1 MEIAGEGRLRLPMT
15 KGLPV
20 IIQGGMGVAVS
31 GWQLARA
38 VSSEGQLGVVSGTAL
53 DAVLARRLQRGDPG
67 GHVRRAL
74 AAFPVPGVAE
84 RIVDRYFVPDGTPAG
99 VRLGTKPMHKMQ
111 QSRHVEDL
119 LVASNF
125 VEVYLAKEGHGN
137 PVGINYLEKVQIPTL
152 PSLYGAMLAGV
163 DYVLMGAGIPR
174 AIPGILDRL
183 SVGLAVELKIDVKG
197 ATDEDDPYTRFDP
210 GEFTDGVLPP
220 VERPAFLAIVS
231 SHILATMLAKKVEA
245 RVDGFV
251 VEAPTAGGHNAP
263 PRGRGQLTEDGEPLY
278 GERDVPDL
286 EVIRQLGLP
295 FWLAGSYAEPERV
308 AEAREL
314 GAAGVQVG
322 TAFAF
327 CEESGFEG
335 SVKRTVLDLSSRGEA
350 RVFTDP
356 VASPTGFPFK
366 VAQLDNTIATD
377 EAYRARP
384 RTCDLGYLRT
394 AYRRDDGSIGW
405 RCASEPVED
414 FVAKG
419 GAEKE
424 TVGRKCLCNALLANI
439 GLGQTQR
446 DGYVEARLVTSGD
459 DIAGVARFLPPGA
472 ETYRAVDV
480 LNYLLPDRARP
491 GPSEPNLER

>member
-1 MEIAGEGRLRLPMT
+1 
-15 KGLPV
+15 
-20 IIQGGMGVAVS
+20 MGVAVS
-31 GWQLARA
+31 GWQLASA

-53 DAVLARRLQRGDPG
+53 DAVLARRLQHGDPG
-67 GHVRRAL
+67 GHMRRAL
-74 AAFPVPGVAE
+74 EAFPVPGVAE
-84 RIVDRYFVPDGTPAG
+84 RIIDRYFVAEGTPQG
-99 VRLGTKPMHKMQ
+99 VRLKTKPMHKMR

-125 VEVYLAKEGHGN
+125 VEVFLAKEGHEN
-137 PVGINYLEKVQIPTL
+137 PVGINYLEKLQVPTL

-174 AIPGILDRL
+174 SIPGILDRL

-197 ATDEDDPYTRFDP
+197 ATEDDDPYTRFDP
-210 GEFTDGVLPP
+210 TEFTDGVLPP

-263 PRGRGQLTEDGEPLY
+263 PRGRGELTEDGEPLY

-286 EVIRQLGLP
+286 EVIRDLGLP
-295 FWLAGSYAEPERV
+295 FWLAGSRAEPEQV
-308 AEAREL
+308 LDALQL
-314 GAAGVQVG
+314 GATGVQVG

-335 SVKRTVLDLSSRGEA
+335 KVKRTVLELSEAGEA

-366 VAQLDNTIATD
+366 VAQLDDTIASE
-377 EAYRARP
+377 EAYQARP
-384 RTCDLGYLRT
+384 RTCDLGYLRS
-394 AYRRDDGSIGW
+394 AYRRGDGNIGW

-414 FVAKG
+414 FIEKG
-419 GAEKE
+419 GTIEE
-424 TVGRKCLCNALLANI
+424 TVGRKCLCNALMANV
-439 GLGQTQR
+439 GLGQVQT
-446 DGYVEARLVTSGD
+446 DGYVEPRLITSGD
-459 DIAGVARFLPPGA
+459 DIAGVARFLRPGA
-472 ETYRAVDV
+472 ETYRAADV
-480 LNYLLPDRARP
+480 LDYLLPDRRTVS
-491 GPSEPNLER
+491 G

>member
-1 MEIAGEGRLRLPMT
+1 
-15 KGLPV
+15 
-20 IIQGGMGVAVS
+20 MGVAVS
-31 GWQLARA
+31 GWQLANA

-53 DAVLARRLQRGDPG
+53 DVVLARRLQRGDEG
-67 GHVRRAL
+67 GHMRRAL
-74 AAFPVPGVAE
+74 EAFPVPEVAG
-84 RIVDRYFVPDGTPAG
+84 RIVDRYFVPDGTPHG

-111 QSRHVEDL
+111 QSRHVEEL

-125 VEVYLAKEGHGN
+125 VEVFLAKEGHGN

-163 DYVLMGAGIPR
+163 DYVLIGAGIPR

-183 SVGLAVELKIDVKG
+183 SVGLGVELKIDVKG
-197 ATDEDDPYTRFDP
+197 ATGEDDPYTRFDP
-210 GEFTDGVLPP
+210 GEFTNGVLPQ
-220 VERPAFLAIVS
+220 VARPAFLAIVS

-263 PRGRGQLTEDGEPLY
+263 PRGRGELTEDGEPLY
-278 GERDVPDL
+278 GDRDVPDL
-286 EVIRQLGLP
+286 EVIRDLGLP
-295 FWLAGSYAEPERV
+295 FWLAGSRAEPEQV
-308 AEAREL
+308 VEALEL
-314 GAAGVQVG
+314 GATGVQVG

-335 SVKRTVLDLSSRGEA
+335 KIKRTVLELSEAGTA

-366 VAQLDNTIATD
+366 VVQLDDTIATD
-377 EAYRARP
+377 EAYQARP
-384 RTCDLGYLRT
+384 RTCDLGYLRS

-414 FVAKG
+414 FLDKG
-419 GAEKE
+419 GAIED
-424 TVGRKCLCNALLANI
+424 TVGRKCLCNALMANV
-439 GLGQTQR
+439 GLGQTQTN
-446 DGYVEARLVTSGD
+446 GYVEPRLITSGD
-459 DIAGVARFLPPGA
+459 DIAGVARFLRPGA
-472 ETYRAVDV
+472 DTYRAADV
-480 LNYLLPDRARP
+480 LDYLLPDRR
-491 GPSEPNLER
+491 R